1 IYLRQ
6 MKKAAFF
13 DNNGSR
19 FAKAVDHFGLIAR
32 SRSTFVS
39 LTCKRPKC
47 STAPY
52 LKVSS
57 MGRGGIL
64 EGTLRC
70 FKYAPAILLSNH
82 SRQALPGRNG
92 DCAQT

>member
-1 IYLRQ
+1 
-6 MKKAAFF
+6 MKGAAF

-19 FAKAVDHFGLIAR
+19 FAKAVEHFGLIAR
-32 SRSTFVS
+32 SRFTFVS
-39 LTCKRPKC
+39 LTCKRPKR

-70 FKYAPAILLSNH
+70 FKYAPVILLSKL
-82 SRQALPGRNG
+82 RPPGV
-92 DCAQT
+92 AWPK

>member
-1 IYLRQ
+1 MHSIEIRASHSP
-6 MKKAAFF
+6 AANEESSLF

-32 SRSTFVS
+32 SRFTFVS

-57 MGRGGIL
+57 MGRGGVL
-64 EGTLRC
+64 EGTPVGC
-70 FKYAPAILLSNH
+70 FKYAPAMFVVKS
-82 SRQALPGRNG
+82 
-92 DCAQT
+92 